1 MMDNEIKIDYIGGV
15 CPIQAE
21 GTINGEPFYFRSRH
35 QHWSLCIGENASLGS
50 YSKLN
55 KYYKKAKW
63 GEGLHS
69 AGFMN
74 IKDAKTII
82 KDTINDYLKSDRS

>member
-1 MMDNEIKIDYIGGV
+1 MDNEIKIDYIGGV

-21 GTINGEPFYFRSRH
+21 GTINGEQFYFRSRH
-35 QHWSLCIGENASLGS
+35 QHWSLCIGKNPILGPH
-50 YSKLN
+50 SKLN
-55 KYYKKAKW
+55 KYYKKEKW

-74 IKDAKTII
+74 IKDAKIII
-82 KDTINDYLKSDRS
+82 KNTINDYLKSIEN